1 MNDTTF
7 FAAFI
12 MTHKRVPD
20 LEDTIKKIFNQ
31 TYPPHKVLIID
42 NDVNFS
48 AKDIL
53 KKFPEH
59 NIFYHALGYN
69 SGPAG
74 AARAGLE
81 ILSKEG
87 YQWIAWMDDDDPPI
101 FDNTFEILLKIASA
115 NEKCG
120 CVGTVG
126 QYFNKKNGLMIRVSD
141 TELNTT
147 GKLAVDNIAGGMCKI
162 VNANVC
168 LKDKIYPD
176 ESLFY
181 GFEELD
187 FDIRMKNSG
196 FLLLTDRELYKKHRI
211 HFARTDLKRMRGGK
225 KELSR
230 LWREYY
236 STRNSLIILFKN
248 KYLLAFCV
256 SIFRHLSKI
265 LFGFSYGY
273 QYGILNAKF
282 IGKGI
287 FHFFLGKK
295 GAYYK

>member
-1 MNDTTF
+1 MSNDTF

-12 MTHKRVPD
+12 MTYNRVST
-20 LEDTIKKIFNQ
+20 LEDTLKKIFSQ
-31 TYPPHKVLIID
+31 SFPPHKVIIID
-42 NDVNFS
+42 NDYNFS
-48 AKDIL
+48 AKEIQN
-53 KKFPEH
+53 KYPEY
-59 NIFYHALGYN
+59 NISYHPIGYN

-74 AARAGLE
+74 AAKVGLE
-81 ILSKEG
+81 ILVKEG

-101 FDNTFEILLKIASA
+101 FENTFEILLNMASS

-120 CVGTVG
+120 CVGAVG
-126 QYFNKKNGLMIRVSD
+126 QYFDKKNGLMIRVSD
-141 TELNTT
+141 SELNTK
-147 GKLAVDNIAGGMCKI
+147 GILPVDNIAGGMCKI

-168 LKDKIYPD
+168 LKENIYPD

-187 FDIRMKNSG
+187 FDIRLKNSG
-196 FLLLTDRELYKKHRI
+196 FALLTDRELYKKHRF
-211 HFARTDLKRMRGGK
+211 HFARIDLKRIRGGK

-248 KYLLAFCV
+248 KYLLAICV

-273 QYGILNAKF
+273 QYGILNTKF

-295 GAYYK
+295 GAYN

>member
-1 MNDTTF
+1 MSNDTF

-12 MTHKRVPD
+12 MTYNRVST
-20 LEDTIKKIFNQ
+20 LEDTIKKIFSQ
-31 TYPPHKVLIID
+31 SFPPHKVIIID
-42 NDVNFS
+42 NDYNFS
-48 AKDIL
+48 AKGIQN
-53 KKFPEH
+53 KYPEY
-59 NIFYHALGYN
+59 NISYHPIGYN

-74 AARAGLE
+74 AAKVGLE
-81 ILSKEG
+81 ILVKEG

-101 FDNTFEILLKIASA
+101 FENTFEILLNMASS

-120 CVGTVG
+120 CVGAVG
-126 QYFNKKNGLMIRVSD
+126 QYFDKKNGLMIRVSD
-141 TELNTT
+141 SELNTK
-147 GKLAVDNIAGGMCKI
+147 GILSVDNIAGGMCKI

-168 LKDKIYPD
+168 LKENIYPD

-187 FDIRMKNSG
+187 FDIRLQNSG
-196 FLLLTDRELYKKHRI
+196 YLLLTDRQLYKKHRI
-211 HFARTDLKRMRGGK
+211 HFNRTDLNRIRGGK
-225 KELSR
+225 KELAR

-248 KYLLAFCV
+248 KYLLALCLSLV
-256 SIFRHLSKI
+256 RYSSKI
-265 LFGFSYGY
+265 LFGFRYGC

-287 FHFFLGKK
+287 FHFFFGKR
-295 GAYYK
+295 GAYNI